1 MITKAQG
8 DGAITLIGKEVE
20 EVLIPTPG
28 SMPPS
33 VNKKQRNGMR
43 FGGRPLVDHFKH
55 GRPFN
60 FCCDQSRLAQR
71 LLVAQR
77 TAADAETLPDRVKN
91 TALVLAFP
99 AVREQEPRH
108 TRQAAR

>member
-28 SMPPS
+28 SMPTP

-55 GRPFN
+55 GPPFR
-60 FCCDQSRLAQR
+60 S
-71 LLVAQR
+71 VAAFPR
-77 TAADAETLPDRVKN
+77 IFL
-91 TALVLAFP
+91 ALVG
-99 AVREQEPRH
+99 
-108 TRQAAR
+108 